1 MGVWYSD
8 SIIHSFSI
16 CLPAEESS
24 NVLLK
29 YRVVVSS
36 MYIELPFLRLEDVY
50 SGNVI
55 AMSGNHGGVPYFPVR
70 CGGTHPPIAS
80 AEKKKI
86 QGSISLVPSFSPK
99 S

>member
-55 AMSGNHGGVPYFPVR
+55 AMSGNHGGVPY
-70 CGGTHPPIAS
+70 
-80 AEKKKI
+80 
-86 QGSISLVPSFSPK
+86 SLYPSEMRGNSSPD
-99 S
+99 SFC